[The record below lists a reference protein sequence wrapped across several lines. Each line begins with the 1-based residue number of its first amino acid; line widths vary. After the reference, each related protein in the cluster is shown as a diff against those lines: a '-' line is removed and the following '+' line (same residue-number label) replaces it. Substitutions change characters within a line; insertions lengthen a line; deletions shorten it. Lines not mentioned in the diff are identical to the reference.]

1 MAVLGIL
8 FGLLVI
14 AAIAGQY
21 LLYKNKGKTS
31 TLIFVFNGLLGILL
45 SWLIFT
51 SLPAN
56 YDGQRLLSL
65 VWGIIALIGLGM
77 KFFSRKNEQIS
88 KLLLTISVIGGIIHL
103 MLG

>member
-1 MAVLGIL
+1 MAVLEIL
-8 FGLLVI
+8 FGLIVV
-14 AAIAGQY
+14 AAILSQY
-21 LLYKNKGKTS
+21 LLYKNKGDTS
-31 TLIFVFNGLLGILL
+31 TFIFLFNGLLAILL

-65 VWGIIALIGLGM
+65 IWGIIALIGLGM
-77 KFFSRKNEQIS
+77 KFFIVKNEQIS
-88 KLLLTISVIGGIIHL
+88 KLLLTIAVFGGIIHL

>member
-1 MAVLGIL
+1 MVVLGIL

-14 AAIAGQY
+14 AASAGQY
-21 LLYKNKGKTS
+21 LLYKNKANTS
-31 TLIFVFNGLLGILL
+31 TLIVVFNGLLGILL
-45 SWLIFT
+45 SWLTFT

-65 VWGIIALIGLGM
+65 VWGIIALISLGI
-77 KFFSRKNEQIS
+77 KLFSVKNEQIS

-103 MLG
+103 IIG